1 MNMDF
6 CLSEAMKY
14 NMAGIK
20 QALLSYDLMCQF
32 WKNVGKCFQGN
43 PYLTFPQAAEIF

>member
-1 MNMDF
+1 MNIDF
-6 CLSEAMKY
+6 CLSEALKY

-32 WKNVGKCFQGN
+32 WKNIEKRFENN
-43 PYLTFPQAAEIF
+43 PYLTLPQGVEFR

>member
-14 NMAGIK
+14 NMEGIK
-20 QALLSYDLMCQF
+20 RALLTYDLMCQF
-32 WKNVGKCFQGN
+32 WKNIQKCFQGN
-43 PYLTFPQAAEIF
+43 PYLMFPQAVEIL